1 MAHAF
6 NRDFVEQSMLAEND
20 VVFGIYDSYLNHPR
34 SEFVI
39 KAHPEI
45 ILFPR
50 NKKDE
55 LIQYNLTKDNLN
67 QKAMGDWLNRQLSKI
82 QAQIIGESDL

>member
-1 MAHAF
+1 
-6 NRDFVEQSMLAEND
+6 MLAEND

-34 SEFVI
+34 SEFDI

-55 LIQYNLTKDNLN
+55 LIQYDLTKDNLN
-67 QKAMGDWLNRQLSKI
+67 EKSMGDWLNRQLSKI
-82 QAQIIGESDL
+82 QSQRIGESDL